1 MKKGW
6 LLILVVAAAAGAAAY
21 YQWHQQ
27 ARAGRL
33 DIQTAEVKRS
43 DVRRVV
49 STSGTVRALV
59 TVDIGSQLSGNI
71 GEVNVDYSTEVKKD
85 EVLARIEPSSFE
97 TRVREEEAGVAVA
110 RANVDLQLASVQRAE
125 ANLRKAELD
134 LGRAKE
140 LVLKGA
146 TSQAALDTAVAA
158 EESASA
164 DLAIAKA
171 NVENAKATLLQRN
184 ATLDSA
190 RIDLDRTYI
199 RSPIDGVVI
208 DKIVEVGQ
216 TVAASLQAPK
226 LFTIA
231 QDLNHVQIEA
241 QVDEAD
247 IGQVTRDNP
256 VSFTVDAYPDAT
268 FEGTVEQIRLTPIA
282 LQNVVTY
289 TVVIAADNPLGRL
302 LPGMTANVEIITGEH
317 ANVVVVPNDALR
329 FQPRGPAEALVSDT
343 SATGAT
349 RTAASTDERTGRL
362 LDRLTVDLAL
372 TPEEIDKVRSGVEAE
387 FAALR
392 SAGPQ
397 GVGGSQEDAREQA
410 RLRVAKVLR
419 AVLTPERY
427 KKYEELQRSRP
438 TSPRSG
444 TIWIYDSGHLVPHH
458 VRLGLSDANVTEI
471 TDGLDPGPLVV
482 LRAREI
488 AP

>member
-1 MKKGW
+1 MKTGW
-6 LLILVVAAAAGAAAY
+6 LFIFVVAAAAGAAGY
-21 YQWHQQ
+21 YYWQDQG
-27 ARAGRL
+27 RAARL
-33 DIQTAEVKRS
+33 DIQTAEVKRG

-71 GEVNVDYSTEVKKD
+71 GEVNVDFSSEVKKD

-97 TRVREEEAGVAVA
+97 TRVREGEAGVAVA
-110 RANVDLQLASVQRAE
+110 RANVDLQAASVQRAE

-140 LVLKGA
+140 LVLKRA

-158 EESASA
+158 DESARA

-171 NVENAKATLLQRN
+171 NVENAKATLAQRE

-199 RSPIDGVVI
+199 RSPINGVVI

-231 QDLNHVQIEA
+231 QDLNQVQIEA

-247 IGQVTRDNP
+247 IGQVSRDNP
-256 VSFTVDAYPDAT
+256 VNFTVDAYPDVKFA
-268 FEGTVEQIRLTPIA
+268 GTVQQIRLAPTA

-302 LPGMTANVEIITGEH
+302 LPGMTANVEIVTGEH
-317 ANVVVVPNDALR
+317 ANVATVPNDALR
-329 FQPRGPAEALVSDT
+329 FQPRGSAEALVSDN
-343 SATGAT
+343 SAAGAT
-349 RTAASTDERTGRL
+349 QTASSGDDRTGRL
-362 LDRLTVDLAL
+362 LDRLKVDLAL
-372 TPEEIDKVRSGVEAE
+372 TPEEIDKVRSGFEAE
-387 FAALR
+387 FTALR
-392 SAGPQ
+392 GAAASSP
-397 GVGGSQEDAREQA
+397 GGSQEDAREQA
-410 RLRVAKVLR
+410 RLRVSKVLR

-427 KKYEELQRSRP
+427 KKYEELQRARP
-438 TSPRSG
+438 TTPRSG
-444 TIWIYDSGHLVPHH
+444 TIWIYEAGRLVPQH

-471 TDGLDPGPLVV
+471 TDGLKPGAHVV